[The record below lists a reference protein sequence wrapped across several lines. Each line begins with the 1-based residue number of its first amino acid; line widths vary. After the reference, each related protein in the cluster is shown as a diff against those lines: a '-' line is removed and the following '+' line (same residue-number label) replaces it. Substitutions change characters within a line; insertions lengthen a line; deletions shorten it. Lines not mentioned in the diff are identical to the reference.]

1 LLHIMKRSAVLAAV
15 VLPVLS
21 LGWACS
27 PSRAVVQPAP
37 AAVESA
43 AGAKAQTKELRWVR
57 GSAEYRAI
65 EIQTYRAALEAA
77 RRESAGKPAG
87 TWAVAVDADET
98 ILDNSGYEAGLQR
111 QGKVHTD
118 AAWRAWVKS
127 HERGA
132 IPGAKEFLSGV
143 RQLGGRVAVVSN
155 TEQALCAD
163 LATDLDRLGLPYDV
177 LLCSRGPEDER
188 KEERWRSIEDGT
200 ARPDLGKLEI
210 LVWVGDNIQDFPG
223 KSQSLRDMGVEDF
236 ADFGVRYFAVPNPIY
251 GSWEKNAPR

>member
-1 LLHIMKRSAVLAAV
+1 MLLNMKRSSVLAAV
-15 VLPVLS
+15 VLPVVS

-223 KSQSLRDMGVEDF
+223 KSQSLRDLGVEDF
-236 ADFGVRYFAVPNPIY
+236 ADFGVRYFALPNPVY